1 MGFASEVGID
11 LGTANVLVYI
21 KGKGIVLN
29 EPSVV
34 AINND
39 TDEILAVGEE
49 ARQMLGRTPA
59 NIVAVRP
66 LRDGVISD
74 YDITERMLKYF
85 IRKTCGSGRFFKPKI
100 MVCVPSGV
108 TEVEKRA
115 VREAA
120 TQAGGKDVYLMEEPV
135 AAAIGAGIDIAKP
148 DGVMVI
154 DIGGGTTDIAVISLG
169 GIVASTSVK
178 MAGDKFDE
186 SIIKYM
192 RKVHKL
198 YIGER
203 TAEDLKLT
211 IGTAY
216 PREETISREC
226 RGRDLV
232 TGLPKSVEI
241 TSDEMMEALEEPLF
255 TICEAV
261 HNVLER
267 TPPELAAD
275 ISNSGIIVT
284 GGGALMYGIDK
295 RIQERTGIKV
305 IIAEDPKSCVA
316 IGTGKSLDILDKLE
330 SNALNRRAP
339 YLYADCS
346 VPFWDAVLVS
356 ADKRQTT
363 GSRKMRSG
371 KGARTSARAHQRPCV
386 HKRRERETEVL

>member
-21 KGKGIVLN
+21 KGKGIVFN

-135 AAAIGAGIDIAKP
+135 AAAIGAGIDISRP

-178 MAGDKFDE
+178 IAGDKFDDA
-186 SIIKYM
+186 IIKYM
-192 RKVHKL
+192 RKAHKL

-203 TAEDLKLT
+203 TAEELKLT
-211 IGTAY
+211 IGTAF
-216 PREETISREC
+216 PREETVTKEC

-232 TGLPKSVEI
+232 TGLPKSVDV
-241 TSDEMMEALEEPLF
+241 TSEEMMDALEEPLYAI
-255 TICEAV
+255 TEAV

-275 ISNSGIIVT
+275 ISNSGIVIT
-284 GGGALMYGIDK
+284 GGGALLYGIDK
-295 RIQERTGIKV
+295 RIEERTGIKV

-316 IGTGKSLDILDKLE
+316 IGTGKALDELDKLE
-330 SNALNRRAP
+330 GNSLNRRAP
-339 YLYADCS
+339 YL
-346 VPFWDAVLVS
+346 
-356 ADKRQTT
+356 
-363 GSRKMRSG
+363 
-371 KGARTSARAHQRPCV
+371 
-386 HKRRERETEVL
+386 

>member
-1 MGFASEVGID
+1 MGFATEVGID

-34 AINND
+34 AINKD

-74 YDITERMLKYF
+74 YDITERMLKHF

-135 AAAIGAGIDIAKP
+135 AAAIGAGIDISKP

-169 GIVASTSVK
+169 GIVANTSVK
-178 MAGDKFDE
+178 IAGDKFDE
-186 SIIKYM
+186 AIIKYM
-192 RKVHKL
+192 RKEHKL

-203 TAEDLKLT
+203 TAEELKLT
-211 IGTAY
+211 IGTAF
-216 PREETISREC
+216 PRDEVVTKEC

-232 TGLPKSVEI
+232 TGLPKSVEV
-241 TSDEMMEALEEPLF
+241 TSDEMMDALEEPLHA
-255 TICEAV
+255 ICEAV
-261 HNVLER
+261 HNVLEI

-275 ISNSGIIVT
+275 ISNSGIIIT
-284 GGGALMYGIDK
+284 GGGALLCGIDK
-295 RIQERTGIKV
+295 RIEDRTAIKV
-305 IIAEDPKSCVA
+305 VVAEDPKSCVA
-316 IGTGKSLDILDKLE
+316 VGTGKSLDILDKLE
-330 SNALNRRAP
+330 SSSLNRRAP
-339 YLYADCS
+339 YL
-346 VPFWDAVLVS
+346 
-356 ADKRQTT
+356 
-363 GSRKMRSG
+363 
-371 KGARTSARAHQRPCV
+371 
-386 HKRRERETEVL
+386 

>member
-1 MGFASEVGID
+1 MAFASEVGID

-59 NIVAVRP
+59 NIVAIRP
-66 LRDGVISD
+66 LRDGVVSD

-85 IRKTCGSGRFFKPKI
+85 IRKPCGSGRFFKPRI

-120 TQAGGKDVYLMEEPV
+120 EQAGGKDVFLMEEPV
-135 AAAIGAGIDIAKP
+135 AAAIGAGIDISKP

-169 GIVASTSVK
+169 GIVASSSVK

-186 SIIKYM
+186 AIVKYM
-192 RKVHKL
+192 RKAHKL

-203 TAEDLKLT
+203 TAEELKMT
-211 IGTAY
+211 IGTAF
-216 PREETISREC
+216 PREEVISREC

-232 TGLPKSVEI
+232 TGLPKSVEV
-241 TSDEMMEALEEPLF
+241 TSEEIMDALDEPLHE
-255 TICEAV
+255 ICETV

-275 ISNSGIIVT
+275 ISNSGIVVT
-284 GGGALMYGIDK
+284 GGGALLYGIDK
-295 RIQERTGIKV
+295 RIEDRTGIKV

-316 IGTGKSLDILDKLE
+316 IGTGK
-330 SNALNRRAP
+330 ALNELDSLKSTYLNKREP
-339 YLYADCS
+339 YL
-346 VPFWDAVLVS
+346 
-356 ADKRQTT
+356 
-363 GSRKMRSG
+363 
-371 KGARTSARAHQRPCV
+371 
-386 HKRRERETEVL
+386 

>member
-1 MGFASEVGID
+1 MGFATEVGID

-49 ARQMLGRTPA
+49 ARQMIGRTPA
-59 NIVAVRP
+59 NIVAARP

-74 YDITERMLKYF
+74 FDITERMLKYF

-120 TQAGGKDVYLMEEPV
+120 TAAGGKDVYLMEEPL
-135 AAAIGAGIDIAKP
+135 AAAIGAGIDISKP

-186 SIIKYM
+186 AIIKYM

-203 TAEDLKLT
+203 TAEELKLT
-211 IGTAY
+211 IGTAF
-216 PREETISREC
+216 PREDVITKEC

-232 TGLPKSVEI
+232 TGLPKSVDV
-241 TSDEMMEALEEPLF
+241 TSDEMMEALEEPLHE
-255 TICEAV
+255 ICEAV

-275 ISNSGIIVT
+275 ISNAGIIIT
-284 GGGALMYGIDK
+284 GGGALMHGIDK
-295 RIQERTGIKV
+295 RIEDRTGINV
-305 IIAEDPKSCVA
+305 IIAEDPMSCVA
-316 IGTGKSLDILDKLE
+316 VGTGKALDELEKLE
-330 SNALNRRAP
+330 GNSLNKRAP
-339 YLYADCS
+339 YL
-346 VPFWDAVLVS
+346 
-356 ADKRQTT
+356 
-363 GSRKMRSG
+363 
-371 KGARTSARAHQRPCV
+371 
-386 HKRRERETEVL
+386 

>member
-1 MGFASEVGID
+1 MGFATEVGID

-34 AINND
+34 AINKD

-74 YDITERMLKYF
+74 YDITERMLKHF

-135 AAAIGAGIDIAKP
+135 AAAIGAGIDISKP

-178 MAGDKFDE
+178 IAGDKFDE
-186 SIIKYM
+186 AIIKYM
-192 RKVHKL
+192 RKEHKL

-203 TAEDLKLT
+203 PAEELKLT
-211 IGTAY
+211 IGTAF
-216 PREETISREC
+216 PRDEVVTKEC

-232 TGLPKSVEI
+232 TGLPKSVEV
-241 TSDEMMEALEEPLF
+241 TSDEMMDALEEPLHA
-255 TICEAV
+255 ICEAV
-261 HNVLER
+261 HNVLEI
-267 TPPELAAD
+267 TPPELAAA
-275 ISNSGIIVT
+275 ISNSGIIIT
-284 GGGALMYGIDK
+284 GGGALLCGIDK
-295 RIQERTGIKV
+295 RIEDRTAIKV
-305 IIAEDPKSCVA
+305 VVAEDPKSCVA
-316 IGTGKSLDILDKLE
+316 VGTGKSLDILEKLE
-330 SNALNRRAP
+330 SSSLNRRAP
-339 YLYADCS
+339 YL
-346 VPFWDAVLVS
+346 
-356 ADKRQTT
+356 
-363 GSRKMRSG
+363 
-371 KGARTSARAHQRPCV
+371 
-386 HKRRERETEVL
+386 

>member
-85 IRKTCGSGRFFKPKI
+85 IRKTCGTGRFFKPKI

-135 AAAIGAGIDIAKP
+135 AAAIGAGIDISKP
-148 DGVMVI
+148 DGIMVI

-178 MAGDKFDE
+178 ISGDKFDE
-186 SIIKYM
+186 AIIKYM
-192 RKVHKL
+192 RKNHKL

-203 TAEDLKLT
+203 TAEELKLT
-211 IGTAY
+211 IGTAF
-216 PREETISREC
+216 PREETVTKEC

-232 TGLPKSVEI
+232 TGLPKSVDV
-241 TSDEMMEALEEPLF
+241 TSEEMMDALEEPLYAI
-255 TICEAV
+255 TEAV

-275 ISNSGIIVT
+275 ISNSGIIIT
-284 GGGALMYGIDK
+284 GGGALLYGIDK
-295 RIQERTGIKV
+295 RIEERTGIKV

-316 IGTGKSLDILDKLE
+316 IGTGKALDELEKLE
-330 SNALNRRAP
+330 GNSLNRRAP
-339 YLYADCS
+339 YL
-346 VPFWDAVLVS
+346 
-356 ADKRQTT
+356 
-363 GSRKMRSG
+363 
-371 KGARTSARAHQRPCV
+371 
-386 HKRRERETEVL
+386 

>member
-1 MGFASEVGID
+1 MGFASQVGID

-85 IRKTCGSGRFFKPKI
+85 IRKTCGTGRFFKPKI

-135 AAAIGAGIDIAKP
+135 AAAIGAGIDISKP
-148 DGVMVI
+148 DGIMVI

-178 MAGDKFDE
+178 IAGDKFDE
-186 SIIKYM
+186 AIIKYM
-192 RKVHKL
+192 RKNHKL

-203 TAEDLKLT
+203 TAEELKLT
-211 IGTAY
+211 IGTAF
-216 PREETISREC
+216 PREETVTKEC

-232 TGLPKSVEI
+232 TGLPKSVDV
-241 TSDEMMEALEEPLF
+241 TSEEMMDALEEPLYAI
-255 TICEAV
+255 TEAV

-275 ISNSGIIVT
+275 ISNSGIIIT
-284 GGGALMYGIDK
+284 GGGALLYGIDK
-295 RIQERTGIKV
+295 RIEERTGIKV

-316 IGTGKSLDILDKLE
+316 IGTGKALDELEKLE
-330 SNALNRRAP
+330 GNSLNRRAP
-339 YLYADCS
+339 YL
-346 VPFWDAVLVS
+346 
-356 ADKRQTT
+356 
-363 GSRKMRSG
+363 
-371 KGARTSARAHQRPCV
+371 
-386 HKRRERETEVL
+386 

>member
-85 IRKTCGSGRFFKPKI
+85 IRKTCGAGRLFKPKI

-115 VREAA
+115 VKEAA

-135 AAAIGAGIDIAKP
+135 AAAIGAGIDISRP

-186 SIIKYM
+186 ATLKYM
-192 RKVHKL
+192 RKAHKL
-198 YIGER
+198 CIGER
-203 TAEDLKLT
+203 TAEELKLT

-216 PREETISREC
+216 PREETVSKEC

-232 TGLPKSVEI
+232 TGLPKSVDV
-241 TSDEMMEALEEPLF
+241 TSEEMMDALEEPLYAI
-255 TICEAV
+255 TEAV

-275 ISNSGIIVT
+275 ISNSGIIIT
-284 GGGALMYGIDK
+284 GGGALLHGIDK
-295 RIQERTGIKV
+295 RIEERTGIKV
-305 IIAEDPKSCVA
+305 IVAEDPKSCVA
-316 IGTGKSLDILDKLE
+316 IGTGKALDELDRLE
-330 SNALNRRAP
+330 GNSLNRRAP
-339 YLYADCS
+339 YL
-346 VPFWDAVLVS
+346 
-356 ADKRQTT
+356 
-363 GSRKMRSG
+363 
-371 KGARTSARAHQRPCV
+371 
-386 HKRRERETEVL
+386 

>member
-1 MGFASEVGID
+1 MGFATEVGID

-34 AINND
+34 AINKD

-74 YDITERMLKYF
+74 YDITERMLKHF

-135 AAAIGAGIDIAKP
+135 AAAIGAGIDISKP

-178 MAGDKFDE
+178 IAGDKFDE
-186 SIIKYM
+186 AIIKYM
-192 RKVHKL
+192 RKEHKL

-203 TAEDLKLT
+203 TAEELKLT
-211 IGTAY
+211 IGTAF
-216 PREETISREC
+216 PRDEVVTKEC

-232 TGLPKSVEI
+232 TGLPKSVEVS
-241 TSDEMMEALEEPLF
+241 SDEMMDALEEPLHA
-255 TICEAV
+255 ICEAV
-261 HNVLER
+261 HNVLEI

-275 ISNSGIIVT
+275 ISNSGIIIT
-284 GGGALMYGIDK
+284 GGGALLCGIDK
-295 RIQERTGIKV
+295 RIEDRTAIKV
-305 IIAEDPKSCVA
+305 VVAEDPKSCVA
-316 IGTGKSLDILDKLE
+316 VGTGKSLDILEKLE
-330 SNALNRRAP
+330 SSSLNRRAP
-339 YLYADCS
+339 YL
-346 VPFWDAVLVS
+346 
-356 ADKRQTT
+356 
-363 GSRKMRSG
+363 
-371 KGARTSARAHQRPCV
+371 
-386 HKRRERETEVL
+386 

>member
-1 MGFASEVGID
+1 MGFATEVGID

-34 AINND
+34 AINKD
-39 TDEILAVGEE
+39 TDEILAVGED
-49 ARQMLGRTPA
+49 ARQMLGRTPS
-59 NIVAVRP
+59 NIIAVRP
-66 LRDGVISD
+66 LRDGVVSD

-85 IRKTCGSGRFFKPKI
+85 IKKTCGSGRFFKPRI
-100 MVCVPSGV
+100 MICVPSGV
-108 TEVEKRA
+108 TDVEKRA

-120 TQAGGKDVYLMEEPV
+120 QQAGGKDVYLMEEPV
-135 AAAIGAGIDIAKP
+135 AAAIGAGIDISKP

-186 SIIKYM
+186 AIIKYM
-192 RKVHKL
+192 RKEHKL

-203 TAEDLKLT
+203 TAEELKMT
-211 IGTAY
+211 IGTAF
-216 PREETISREC
+216 PRDEVVIKEC

-232 TGLPKSVEI
+232 TGLPKSVEV
-241 TSDEMMEALEEPLF
+241 TSDEMMSALEEAMV
-255 TICEAV
+255 TITEAV

-275 ISNSGIIVT
+275 ISNSGIVIT
-284 GGGALMYGIDK
+284 GGGALLYGIDK
-295 RIQERTGIKV
+295 RIEDRTGIKV

-316 IGTGKSLDILDKLE
+316 IGTGKALNELDALDGN
-330 SNALNRRAP
+330 SLNRRAP
-339 YLYADCS
+339 YL
-346 VPFWDAVLVS
+346 
-356 ADKRQTT
+356 
-363 GSRKMRSG
+363 
-371 KGARTSARAHQRPCV
+371 
-386 HKRRERETEVL
+386 

>member
-1 MGFASEVGID
+1 MAFANEVGID

-34 AINND
+34 AINRD

-59 NIVAVRP
+59 NVIAVRP

-85 IRKTCGSGRFFKPKI
+85 IRKTCGSGRFIRPTL

-120 TQAGGKDVYLMEEPV
+120 IEAGGKAVYLMEEPI
-135 AAAIGAGIDIAKP
+135 AAAIGAGLDISKP
-148 DGVMVI
+148 DGVLVI

-169 GIVASTSVK
+169 GIVTSCSEKV
-178 MAGDKFDE
+178 AGDKFDE
-186 SIIKYM
+186 AIIKYM
-192 RKVHKL
+192 RKKHNL

-203 TAEDLKLT
+203 TAEELKVN
-211 IGTAY
+211 IGTAFK
-216 PREETISREC
+216 RDEDITMEC

-232 TGLPKSVEI
+232 TGLPKNIDIS
-241 TSDEMMEALEEPLF
+241 SDEMLEALDEPL
-255 TICEAV
+255 TIICESV
-261 HNVLER
+261 HSVLEQ

-275 ISNSGIIVT
+275 IFNSGITLT
-284 GGGALMYGIDK
+284 GGGSLIWGIDK
-295 RIQERTGIKV
+295 LIEGSTNLPV
-305 IIAEDPKSCVA
+305 HTCDDAEMCVA
-316 IGTGKSLDILDKLE
+316 YGLLKSLEWVDNMTEGTLGL
-330 SNALNRRAP
+330 SRR
-339 YLYADCS
+339 
-346 VPFWDAVLVS
+346 
-356 ADKRQTT
+356 KQM
-363 GSRKMRSG
+363 K
-371 KGARTSARAHQRPCV
+371 
-386 HKRRERETEVL
+386 